1 MEHCIFQQLQKPIQA
16 KDAKHTLGIQTP
28 YFSRNRGRG
37 TCNSTPRQG
46 PVREPPSP
54 NLRAGQPT
62 TLSHRD
68 HCARRKESYLDSC
81 MDSGSSAMGE
91 PGRPLKSQNQLWI
104 PREII
109 QSLGPGHCSRDPEN
123 NSESG
128 LFGSLSSPCQG
139 QRRQDHKAHLPST
152 DPHRT
157 VLKRQLHPQEVPAT
171 DGPGQASTPP
181 PRKEGLN
188 RAFAVTEPQ
197 GSAPPGGVI
206 TPALPPQP
214 QATLSHLWLLSAAQ
228 LHQCLLPNHAASK
241 LSR

>member
-1 MEHCIFQQLQKPIQA
+1 MP
-16 KDAKHTLGIQTP
+16 
-28 YFSRNRGRG
+28 FSQIIP
-37 TCNSTPRQG
+37 TS
-46 PVREPPSP
+46 PSP
-54 NLRAGQPT
+54 TEYKRLFYTSVSLLPT